1 MNRLSLLYPAHKPCR
16 MAALLVLLFA
26 AFPGTAFAQ
35 KTAPAPPPAA
45 APFPDLVTPPAPSQK
60 VMLAQDS
67 RLDRAVTLDVIS
79 VPLGEVLQKE
89 NLDKSTNTMED
100 AHKFLLTAAPC
111 GL

>member
-1 MNRLSLLYPAHKPCR
+1 MNRLSFHCPAHKPCR
-16 MAALLVLLFA
+16 TAALLVLLFA

-35 KTAPAPPPAA
+35 KTAPAPPAA
-45 APFPDLVTPPAPSQK
+45 ASFPDPVTPPAPSQK

-89 NLDKSTNTMED
+89 SLDKSTDKTED
-100 AHKFLLTAAPC
+100 GHKFLLTAAPC